1 MMMQQQQNGY
11 NMFHPMQQQQPF
23 MQGQFPQQGMMNG
36 QMVPQQQQQMQQVI
50 PQSNVADGTSNVISQ
65 GQDTT
70 QQVEQIV
77 ETVSTGDAGMVS
89 TGNAVITEAE
99 PVAATSAT
107 EGQPSDKFALN
118 GFKDAWDPP
127 SDGDLPVFWHIPK
140 AGGSTIKD
148 IMGTCHR
155 FTQASEAG
163 IAEGHENDSK
173 IAVVRPGGVPADQD
187 PSPFI
192 NCDPTTIPGIQHCK
206 ELGLAESRLADFVS
220 TSYIFELDPIFTPT
234 ERGRLFTVF
243 RHPVDRAV
251 SMFYYIQIADWEPTY
266 NPDLA
271 KMTLEEYAQS
281 DLIENNWMTRQL
293 SGYNEGGDV
302 TEEHMNHA
310 MDVIRRKFLVGLLS
324 EKQKT
329 MERFEKFFG
338 WKYKVNPENQEK
350 CRETLLTS
358 GSNSNSKNKQEKP
371 KEGDPVYDLLA
382 GQNIYDIELFKY
394 IESLFV
400 EQEQFVAHL
409 KDGFRSEDAT
419 CAKCMPPTFPNVAGS
434 SGGGEVVAID
444 QSFLAPVPEDFK
456 LDGFKD
462 VSDPFEVTDQ
472 PVFWH
477 IPKAGGSTVKD
488 IMGTCHRFTQASEA
502 GIAEGHDNDPVIAV
516 VRPGGVPA
524 DQDPSPFVNCD
535 PTTIPGID
543 HCTEL
548 GLAESNLAD
557 YMASPYVWELEKVFT
572 PNARGRLFTVF
583 RHPVDRA
590 VSMFFYIQV
599 ADWEPTYNPD
609 LAKMTVSEYAL
620 SPQIENNWM
629 VRTLTQAYAGEVGEE
644 HLKIAKD
651 IIKRKFLVGL
661 LKEKS
666 ETMERVEK
674 FFRFKFRVNPDN
686 QEKCREKLLT
696 GGSNSNS
703 ANKQEKPKKGDE
715 SYELVA
721 AQNVFDI
728 QLYEFIEEQFKEQA
742 NLFKDIPDGF
752 RKEKASCAKCV
763 PPTFPEL

>member
-1 MMMQQQQNGY
+1 M
-11 NMFHPMQQQQPF
+11 
-23 MQGQFPQQGMMNG
+23 
-36 QMVPQQQQQMQQVI
+36 
-50 PQSNVADGTSNVISQ
+50 
-65 GQDTT
+65 
-70 QQVEQIV
+70 
-77 ETVSTGDAGMVS
+77 
-89 TGNAVITEAE
+89 
-99 PVAATSAT
+99 
-107 EGQPSDKFALN
+107 
-118 GFKDAWDPP
+118 
-127 SDGDLPVFWHIPK
+127 
-140 AGGSTIKD
+140 
-148 IMGTCHR
+148 
-155 FTQASEAG
+155 
-163 IAEGHENDSK
+163 
-173 IAVVRPGGVPADQD
+173 VRPGGVPADQD

-434 SGGGEVVAID
+434 SAGGGGGGEVVAID

-456 LDGFKD
+456 LDGFKGLFTFM
-462 VSDPFEVTDQ
+462 PFCSFLT
-472 PVFWH
+472 
-477 IPKAGGSTVKD
+477 
-488 IMGTCHRFTQASEA
+488 
-502 GIAEGHDNDPVIAV
+502 
-516 VRPGGVPA
+516 
-524 DQDPSPFVNCD
+524 FVNVQMYRTHLRLRINQCS
-535 PTTIPGID
+535 GIY
-543 HCTEL
+543 L
-548 GLAESNLAD
+548 K
-557 YMASPYVWELEKVFT
+557 LE
-572 PNARGRLFTVF
+572 
-583 RHPVDRA
+583 
-590 VSMFFYIQV
+590 
-599 ADWEPTYNPD
+599 
-609 LAKMTVSEYAL
+609 
-620 SPQIENNWM
+620 
-629 VRTLTQAYAGEVGEE
+629 
-644 HLKIAKD
+644 
-651 IIKRKFLVGL
+651 GL
-661 LKEKS
+661 L
-666 ETMERVEK
+666 
-674 FFRFKFRVNPDN
+674 
-686 QEKCREKLLT
+686 
-696 GGSNSNS
+696 
-703 ANKQEKPKKGDE
+703 
-715 SYELVA
+715 
-721 AQNVFDI
+721 
-728 QLYEFIEEQFKEQA
+728 
-742 NLFKDIPDGF
+742 
-752 RKEKASCAKCV
+752 
-763 PPTFPEL
+763 